1 MCIIKATKGYK
12 QKHLNKKGL
21 TMLSL
26 SKMKFFKRSLAGF
39 VSIVALATAAFFAI
53 KSVELFRVEAI
64 TDDGESV
71 SVDYGDD
78 IYYGYSE
85 FYEEGYRTNLFEV
98 TNSSDEKF
106 TAFCAEPGKINP
118 EREQS
123 FEAIDITN
131 TDDADVVKLI
141 AYIAT
146 AGTDATKQLMA
157 TYYDP
162 LLALDS
168 PTNPSSPED
177 RRYAYAHATIGRIY
191 GDSHGLTD
199 EMANEIDEVIDDLN
213 RKIENSDEIWLMA
226 SNYHLF
232 RTNVESYPDIQAV
245 VWIEYNEN
253 FSISTVATDAKD
265 GDKFVEASST
275 ASITDTI
282 SYCATPNLTYTIQ
295 GILMD
300 KATGKPI
307 TVDGSPVQKEITE
320 TPTTSTGCYTTTMA
334 FNLDTSELY
343 GKDIVVF
350 ETLSYEGEPVA
361 EHKEL
366 NDASQTVTVIN
377 LGTTAVDGADG
388 DKLIEA
394 SADSKI
400 VDSIDYCLRA
410 DLEYTIKGVLMDKET
425 KKPLTVNGET
435 IEETLPLD
443 LTNDDDNCGTVQ
455 MTFTLDSTELA
466 GKAIVVYESVEY
478 NDETILTHQDI
489 NDTDQTVNIIS
500 LDTYALDKTDSDKEL
515 LADKNAT
522 VADHIKYCLVA
533 GTNYTIVGTLM
544 NKKTGEPIT
553 INDVPIWSTANL
565 TPEENCGDLY
575 LDFEFDATGLAGT
588 EIVVFEA
595 AGVTSSTPLSDSD
608 ICLEHDAEN
617 PDTCKSYFH
626 TFITHAELND
636 AAQTIIVAD
645 PPETPETGL
654 IAKSV
659 SGDIDTS
666 STNDTSSVTMPVALT
681 VASFAIYFA
690 YRLVARKKFRLS
702 RH

>member
-1 MCIIKATKGYK
+1 
-12 QKHLNKKGL
+12 
-21 TMLSL
+21 MLSL
-26 SKMKFFKRSLAGF
+26 SKMKFLKRSLAGF

-71 SVDYGDD
+71 SVDYGND

-85 FYEEGYRTNLFEV
+85 FFDEGYKTNLFKV
-98 TNSSDEKF
+98 ANSSNEKF
-106 TAFCAEPGKINP
+106 TAFCAEPSKDNP
-118 EREQS
+118 QHKQPFNAE
-123 FEAIDITN
+123 DITN
-131 TDDADVVKLI
+131 TDNADIVKLI

-146 AGTDATKQLMA
+146 AETDATRQLMA

-168 PTNPSSPED
+168 PSNPSSSED

-199 EMANEIDEVIDDLN
+199 EMANKIDEVIDDLN

-253 FSISTVATDAKD
+253 FSISTVAADAKD

-275 ASITDTI
+275 ASIADTI

-295 GILMD
+295 GTLMD

-320 TPTTSTGCYTTTMA
+320 TPTASTGCYTTTMT

-361 EHKEL
+361 EHKDI
-366 NDASQTVTVIN
+366 NDASQTVTVI
-377 LGTTAVDGADG
+377 
-388 DKLIEA
+388 
-394 SADSKI
+394 
-400 VDSIDYCLRA
+400 
-410 DLEYTIKGVLMDKET
+410 
-425 KKPLTVNGET
+425 
-435 IEETLPLD
+435 
-443 LTNDDDNCGTVQ
+443 
-455 MTFTLDSTELA
+455 
-466 GKAIVVYESVEY
+466 
-478 NDETILTHQDI
+478 
-489 NDTDQTVNIIS
+489 S
-500 LDTYALDKTDSDKEL
+500 LDTYAFDKNDEDKEL

-544 NKKTGEPIT
+544 NKKTGKPIT
-553 INDVPIWSTANL
+553 INDVPIWSTASL

-626 TFITHAELND
+626 TFITHAELD
-636 AAQTIIVAD
+636 DTAQTIIVAD
-645 PPETPETGL
+645 PPEAPETGL
-654 IAKSV
+654 ITKSV
-659 SGDIDTS
+659 LGDTDTS
-666 STNDTSSVTMPVALT
+666 STNDTSSVTMPVVLT

-690 YRLVARKKFRLS
+690 YRLVTRKKFRLS